1 MPSALRSR
9 AVPPDRPASPRRRR
23 VRIGPVDIDALG
35 LAEAIDAIEELV
47 ARRRG
52 GMIFTP
58 NVDHVVLADENPLLR
73 EAYAEADLS
82 LVDGVPVMWAA
93 RALGSPLPEKVSGS
107 DLVRPLVA
115 RAAERGWGIYFLGGR
130 PGVAAKAKEILER
143 EFPGVRIVGVSSP
156 DIDLSRDVSEQ
167 ADAIAAVRAAQPDL
181 LFLAL
186 GAPKQEIWG
195 RRIRDAVA
203 PAVILGVG
211 ASLDFVA
218 GEAKRAP
225 RWMSSV
231 GLEWLY
237 RLAQEPRRMWRRYLV
252 RDPRFVAIVVRQ
264 AIARRP

>member
-1 MPSALRSR
+1 M
-9 AVPPDRPASPRRRR
+9 
-23 VRIGPVDIDALG
+23 
-35 LAEAIDAIEELV
+35 
-47 ARRRG
+47 
-52 GMIFTP
+52 
-58 NVDHVVLADENPLLR
+58 
-73 EAYAEADLS
+73 
-82 LVDGVPVMWAA
+82 
-93 RALGSPLPEKVSGS
+93 
-107 DLVRPLVA
+107 
-115 RAAERGWGIYFLGGR
+115 
-130 PGVAAKAKEILER
+130 AAKAKEILER
-143 EFPGVRIVGVSSP
+143 EFPGARIVGVSSP

-186 GAPKQEIWG
+186 GAPKQEIRG

-231 GLEWLY
+231 GFEWLY

-252 RDPRFVAIVVRQ
+252 RDPRFLAIVVRQ
-264 AIARRP
+264 AISRRP